1 LPSRFRQEKLMRTPL
16 LTLLCIVALA
26 ISTAAQTKKTK
37 PAKFDSTK
45 TEEEDAVAAQ
55 NRIVALALLTAL
67 HEDAH
72 SFRDQNLR
80 ARIQARAADALWESD
95 SEKARALFRRAWDD
109 AGTADAETSENP
121 AEELRKS

>member
-1 LPSRFRQEKLMRTPL
+1 MRTPL

-37 PAKFDSTK
+37 PAKFDPTK

-55 NRIVALALLTAL
+55 NRIVAVALLTASAD
-67 HEDAH
+67 DAH
-72 SFRDQNLR
+72 SVRDQKLR

-109 AGTADAETSENP
+109 AGTADAETSKRS
-121 AEELRKS
+121 EERRGGEA